1 MRRHC
6 LDRCRFV
13 WKDKR
18 ACSVVVKNLCPK
30 WLVANGLLPGVAGT
44 FNKVYGALVLV
55 AGTYLVSEVATKAFH
70 IQIEGEEVLFR
81 RMGVLMWERDVFTR
95 LAEVLVQRERGEIGV
110 FLNDGK
116 TPDRT
121 DGFRMFSRGP
131 EENMPPLA
139 WQDKLLRFLRYDEVC
154 DFYDNGVV

>member
-1 MRRHC
+1 
-6 LDRCRFV
+6 
-13 WKDKR
+13 
-18 ACSVVVKNLCPK
+18 
-30 WLVANGLLPGVAGT
+30 
-44 FNKVYGALVLV
+44 VYGALALV
-55 AGTYLVSEVATKAFH
+55 AGTYLVSEIATKAFH

-95 LAEVLVQRERGEIGV
+95 LAIVLVQRERGEIGV

-154 DFYDNGVV
+154 DFYDNGVCLRKLSVSFAGSYGQVGQIR